1 MINKNNQRIL
11 NFFATLLICIPIF
24 VNEYFWIKYFD
35 HDQYL
40 SNSVKLVIRSID
52 ILFILMGFFIL
63 FSKTFKSYIIS
74 DIKLNPPKNI
84 NFFNLLIFFIITS
97 IALVFSRFFFLGY
110 LPFTHG
116 ESEYAQFLSCIFKN

>member
-40 SNSVKLVIRSID
+40 SNSVKLAIRFID
-52 ILFILMGFFIL
+52 VLLVLMGFFVL
-63 FSKTFKSYIIS
+63 CFKSYIIS
-74 DIKLNPPKNI
+74 NIKLNEKPVVCVYK
-84 NFFNLLIFFIITS
+84 T
-97 IALVFSRFFFLGY
+97 R
-110 LPFTHG
+110 
-116 ESEYAQFLSCIFKN
+116 